1 MNNQHPHIPPKHPQF
16 KPPKNNSTFIYV
28 LIFALILTV
37 SYYIFNPGQSAMT
50 PAQEEIPIS
59 QMVREYNEGNYISVE
74 VKNGRIT
81 ATTKG
86 GNTVVAY
93 KPEGEGITTL
103 GLNNPENPTPVT
115 VINTEQTAFWLSV
128 LTNWLPIILFI
139 ALIIFMAKQLGKGA
153 SSAFSFGKSQA
164 RVYSKNNKHRTTFK
178 DVAGMDEAKDE
189 LVEVVDF
196 LKHPKKYTKI
206 GAKIPRGV
214 MLVGAPG
221 TGKTLL
227 ARAVAGEANVPF
239 FSISGS
245 EFVEMFVGVG
255 ASRVRDLFQKAK
267 HNAPC
272 IIFIDE
278 IDAVG
283 RQRGFGM
290 GGGHDEREQTLN
302 QILTEMDG
310 FDKETNVIVVAATN
324 RPDVLDAALMRP
336 GRFDRRVIIDMPNLI
351 EREEILKVHAK
362 NKPTDKSVNLK
373 KVAQKTP
380 GFSGADLENL
390 LNEAAILA
398 AKNDREQLK
407 DADLDNAVEK
417 VGLGPEKKSR
427 RLTEKEKEITAYH
440 ETGHAL
446 VGKLLPGCDPVEK
459 VSIIPRGMAL
469 GVTWFLPE
477 EDKHLKSVSKF
488 KDEMCSLIG
497 GHAAEKLIFGE
508 VTTGASNDLKRAT
521 EIARRMVTDYGM
533 SEELGPIIF
542 GEQGGANFL
551 GTELGSSPNYS
562 EQVAYQIDQAV
573 SKIIHEAQS
582 RTNKILADN
591 KKLLGKIAKEL
602 LKKEVLSKEEF
613 DAYFKG
619 MKVPK
624 KEGSAA
630 KPRKRTPHV
639 SRKKSV

>member
-1 MNNQHPHIPPKHPQF
+1 MNHNHGPQPPRPPNYHS
-16 KPPKNNSTFIYV
+16 PKNNGGAFMYV

-37 SYYIFNPGQSAMT
+37 SYYIFNPGQQGAT
-50 PAQEEIPIS
+50 TTEKEIPIS
-59 QMVREYNEGNYISVE
+59 EMVRNYQAGSYSSIE
-74 VKNGRIT
+74 IKNGTIF
-81 ATTKG
+81 ATT
-86 GNTVVAY
+86 NNNETLLAY
-93 KPEGEGITTL
+93 RPVGESITDL
-103 GLNNPENPTPVT
+103 GFNDTSNNTPVT
-115 VINTEQTAFWLSV
+115 VVSTEKAAFWMGILS
-128 LTNWLPIILFI
+128 NWLPVILFI
-139 ALIIFMAKQLGKGA
+139 ALIVFMAKQLGKGA
-153 SSAFSFGKSQA
+153 NSAFSFGKSQA
-164 RVYSKNNKHRTTFK
+164 RVYSKDGKNKTTFK

-310 FDKETNVIVVAATN
+310 FEKDTNVIVLAATN

-351 EREEILKVHAK
+351 EREEILKVHAR
-362 NKPTDKSVNLK
+362 NKPLDKSVNLQ
-373 KVAQKTP
+373 KVARKTP

-390 LNEAAILA
+390 LNEAAILT
-398 AKNDREQLK
+398 AKNNRHKINAD
-407 DADLDNAVEK
+407 DLDESVEK

-427 RLTEKEKEITAYH
+427 RLTEEEKKITAYH
-440 ETGHAL
+440 EVGHAL
-446 VGKLLPGCDPVEK
+446 VGKLLPNCDPIEK

-477 EDKHLKSVSKF
+477 VERHLMSASKF
-488 KDEMCSLIG
+488 KDEMCSLLG
-497 GHAAEKLIFGE
+497 GHAAEKMFFGE
-508 VTTGASNDLKRAT
+508 VTTGASSDLKRAT
-521 EIARRMVTDYGM
+521 DIARRMVTEYGM
-533 SEELGPIIF
+533 SDDLGPVIF
-542 GEQGGANFL
+542 GDQSATSFMGADF
-551 GTELGSSPNYS
+551 GTKPNYS
-562 EQVAYQIDQAV
+562 EEVASKIDHAV
-573 SKIIHEAQS
+573 SKIIHEAQA
-582 RTNKILADN
+582 RTNKILAEN
-591 KKLLGKIAKEL
+591 KALMGKISEKLLKT
-602 LKKEVLSKEEF
+602 EVLSKEEF
-613 DAYFKG
+613 YAFFKR
-619 MKVPK
+619 
-624 KEGSAA
+624 A
-630 KPRKRTPHV
+630 KPIT
-639 SRKKSV
+639 KKKVASKKK

>member
-1 MNNQHPHIPPKHPQF
+1 MPKRPHFQPPR
-16 KPPKNNSTFIYV
+16 NSGNTFLYV
-28 LIFALILTV
+28 LIFALVLTA
-37 SYYIFNPGQSAMT
+37 SYYLFNPGQVADL
-50 PAQEEIPIS
+50 PVQKELPIS
-59 QMVREYNEGNYISVE
+59 QMVREYQEGAYVSVE

-81 ATTKG
+81 AMTKDG
-86 GNTVVAY
+86 ESVLAY

-103 GLNNPENPTPVT
+103 GLNDPSNPTPVT
-115 VINTEQTAFWLSV
+115 VISTEQTTFWVSILS
-128 LTNWLPIILFI
+128 NWLPVILFI

-153 SSAFSFGKSQA
+153 NNAFSFGKSQA
-164 RVYSKNNKHRTTFK
+164 RVYAKNGKDRTTFK
-178 DVAGMDEAKDE
+178 DVAGMDEAKEE

-214 MLVGAPG
+214 VLVGAPG

-310 FDKETNVIVVAATN
+310 FEKDTNIIVIAATN

-336 GRFDRRVIIDMPNLI
+336 GRFDRRVIIDMPNI
-351 EREEILKVHAK
+351 KEREEILNVHAK
-362 NKPTDKSVNLK
+362 NKPLDKSVDLK
-373 KVAQKTP
+373 KVALKTP

-398 AKNDREQLK
+398 AKNNRETLK
-407 DADLDNAVEK
+407 GEDLDNSIEK

-427 RLTEKEKEITAYH
+427 RLSDLEKEITAYH
-440 ETGHAL
+440 EVGHAL

-477 EDKHLKSVSKF
+477 EDRHLKSVSKF

-508 VTTGASNDLKRAT
+508 VTTGASSDLKRAT
-521 EIARRMVTDYGM
+521 AIARKMVTEFGM

-542 GEQGGANFL
+542 GEQGGTNFL
-551 GTELGSSPNYS
+551 GAEVGATPNYS
-562 EQVAYQIDQAV
+562 DEVAYKIDQAV
-573 SKIIHEAQS
+573 SDIIHEAQA
-582 RTNKILADN
+582 RTIVLLTENKP
-591 KKLLGKIAKEL
+591 LLEKIAKDL
-602 LKKEVLSKEEF
+602 LKKEVLNKEEF

-619 MKVPK
+619 K
-624 KEGSAA
+624 KLPA
-630 KPRKRTPHV
+630 
-639 SRKKSV
+639 KKSA

>member
-1 MNNQHPHIPPKHPQF
+1 M
-16 KPPKNNSTFIYV
+16 YV

-37 SYYIFNPGQSAMT
+37 SYYVFNPGGQPGT
-50 PAQEEIPIS
+50 TTTEKEIPIS
-59 QMVREYNEGNYISVE
+59 EMVREYQDGAYSSVE
-74 VKNGRIT
+74 VKNGRVY
-81 ATTKG
+81 AVTK
-86 GNTVVAY
+86 NNETLLAFR
-93 KPEGEGITTL
+93 PEGESITEL
-103 GLNNPENPTPVT
+103 GLNDPENRTPVT
-115 VINTEQTAFWLSV
+115 VVSTEQAAFWMSILS
-128 LTNWLPIILFI
+128 NWLPVILFI

-153 SSAFSFGKSQA
+153 NNAFSFGKSKA
-164 RVYSKNNKHRTTFK
+164 RVYSKNGKNKTTFK
-178 DVAGMDEAKDE
+178 DVAGMDEAKEE

-310 FDKETNVIVVAATN
+310 FEKDTNVIVVAATN

-351 EREEILKVHAK
+351 EREEILKVHVR
-362 NKPTDKSVNLK
+362 NKPMDKSVNFK
-373 KVAQKTP
+373 KIAQKTP

-398 AKNDREQLK
+398 AKHNRQKIKAEDV
-407 DADLDNAVEK
+407 DNSIEK
-417 VGLGPEKKSR
+417 VGLGPERKSR
-427 RLTEKEKEITAYH
+427 RLSEEEKKITAYH
-440 ETGHAL
+440 EVGHAL
-446 VGKLLPGCDPVEK
+446 VGKLLPNCDPVEK

-497 GHAAEKLIFGE
+497 GHAAEKMFFGE
-508 VTTGASNDLKRAT
+508 VTTGASSDLKRAT
-521 EIARRMVTDYGM
+521 AIARHMVMDYGM
-533 SEELGPIIF
+533 SELGPVIY
-542 GEQGGANFL
+542 GEQGGSSFMGA
-551 GTELGSSPNYS
+551 ELGSKPNYS
-562 EQVAYQIDQAV
+562 EAVASKIDQAV
-573 SKIIHEAQS
+573 SKIVHEAQD
-582 RTNKILADN
+582 RTNKILTAN
-591 KKLLGKIAKEL
+591 KALLEKIAEEL
-602 LKKEVLSKEEF
+602 LKKEVLTKKEF
-613 DAYFKG
+613 DAFFK
-619 MKVPK
+619 KNKPAARSK
-624 KEGSAA
+624 KA
-630 KPRKRTPHV
+630 
-639 SRKKSV
+639 